1 MTIETA
7 LARLTAGLDRDEAIA
22 RAANPDGSGW
32 DVRDFEEEGI
42 AAFPSAPAPE
52 ELGGR
57 VTDQTRHME
66 RQDPKATLDRV
77 EAIRRVL
84 AIKEDRKYG
93 YNGMDEL
100 AAIDDALTLVVEA
113 LAGIYTEPTL
123 EKS

>member
-7 LARLTAGLDRDEAIA
+7 LARLTAGLAEDEAIA

-77 EAIRRVL
+77 EAIRAVHDL
-84 AIKEDRKYG
+84 VCGSLHWHEDPNVHVTAERII
-93 YNGMDEL
+93 
-100 AAIDDALTLVVEA
+100 AA
-113 LAGIYTEPTL
+113 LAGIYTE
-123 EKS
+123 EESNGN